1 MLEKLGS
8 WVALDIFRLN
18 EGSRFAEA
26 VSFFVADTIK
36 ITLLLVGLIFLIGVA
51 RSFIPHEKIRRWMG
65 KTGLAGH
72 FFASLFGAVTP
83 FCSCSSIPIFFAFLK
98 AGVPLGVMFSFLITS
113 PVVNEYV
120 VVLMFGAFGWKIAV
134 AYVLSGMLIGIIS
147 GILLGRMKLEKHLV
161 EDFVFDSDNTPA
173 LPVFSTFMSRIT
185 FGWQEAVSITRKIWG
200 WILVGV
206 GAGAIIHNYV
216 PRETIEGLISA
227 TGVFS
232 VPLATLLGVPL
243 YGSCAAVVPIAV
255 ELFQKGMPLGTAL
268 SFLMAISAL
277 SLPEAVMLRR
287 AMKLPLIM
295 MFFGVTAL
303 AIMITGYIFNFLQA
317 VLV

>member
-8 WVALDIFRLN
+8 WVALHVFRLN
-18 EGSRFAEA
+18 EGSRLAEA
-26 VSFFVADTIK
+26 VSFFVEDTIK
-36 ITLLLVGLIFLIGVA
+36 ITALLLVLIFLIGVV
-51 RSFIPHEKIRRWMG
+51 RSFIPHEKIRRWMS

-72 FFASLFGAVTP
+72 FFAALFGAVTP

-134 AYVLSGMLIGIIS
+134 AYVLSGMLIGIVS

-161 EDFVFDSDNTPA
+161 EDFVFNSDNAPS
-173 LPVFSTFMSRIT
+173 LPVFSTFMSRIS
-185 FGWQEAVSITRKIWG
+185 FGWREAISITRKIWG

-206 GAGAIIHNYV
+206 GVGAIIHNYV
-216 PRETIEGLISA
+216 PRETIDGLISA

-232 VPLATLLGVPL
+232 VPVATLLGVPL

-295 MFFGVTAL
+295 MFFCVTAL
-303 AIMITGYIFNFLQA
+303 AIMITGYIFNFLQV

>member
-1 MLEKLGS
+1 
-8 WVALDIFRLN
+8 
-18 EGSRFAEA
+18 
-26 VSFFVADTIK
+26 
-36 ITLLLVGLIFLIGVA
+36 
-51 RSFIPHEKIRRWMG
+51 
-65 KTGLAGH
+65 
-72 FFASLFGAVTP
+72 
-83 FCSCSSIPIFFAFLK
+83 
-98 AGVPLGVMFSFLITS
+98 
-113 PVVNEYV
+113 
-120 VVLMFGAFGWKIAV
+120 
-134 AYVLSGMLIGIIS
+134 
-147 GILLGRMKLEKHLV
+147 
-161 EDFVFDSDNTPA
+161 
-173 LPVFSTFMSRIT
+173 
-185 FGWQEAVSITRKIWG
+185 
-200 WILVGV
+200 
-206 GAGAIIHNYV
+206 
-216 PRETIEGLISA
+216 
-227 TGVFS
+227 

>member
-1 MLEKLGS
+1 MLEKFGV
-8 WVALDIFRLN
+8 WVALDVFRLH
-18 EGSRFAEA
+18 EGSRLAEA
-26 VSFFVADTIK
+26 IAFFIADTVK

-51 RSFIPHEKIRRWMG
+51 RSFIPHERIRIWMG

-72 FFASLFGAVTP
+72 FFSSLFGAVTP

-113 PVVNEYV
+113 PVINEYV
-120 VVLMFGAFGWKIAV
+120 VVLMFGAFGWKIAL
-134 AYVLSGMLIGIIS
+134 AYVVSGMLIGIVS
-147 GILLGRMKLEKHLV
+147 GIVLGRMRLEKYLV
-161 EDFVFDSDNTPA
+161 EDFVPANDSVPL
-173 LPVFSTFMSRIT
+173 LPMFTTFWSRVV

-206 GAGAIIHNYV
+206 GVGAVIHNYV

-232 VPLATLLGVPL
+232 VPAATLLGIPL

-268 SFLMAISAL
+268 AFLMSISAL
-277 SLPEAVMLRR
+277 SMPEAIMLRR
-287 AMKLPLIM
+287 AMKLPLIAI
-295 MFFGVTAL
+295 FFLMTAL
-303 AIMITGYIFNFLQA
+303 AIMLTGYVFNFLQI